1 MVGLIIAVGN
11 TFLKEDYRQTKS
23 QFFITK
29 EKNILENRYLFF
41 IVVLQSSILKGWNAN
56 GDSHQIP
63 L

>member
-11 TFLKEDYRQTKS
+11 TLLKEDYRQTKS
-23 QFFITK
+23 QFVITK
-29 EKNILENRYLFF
+29 EKNILQNRYLFF
-41 IVVLQSSILKGWNAN
+41 ILVLQSYVSKAWNAN

>member
-1 MVGLIIAVGN
+1 MVGLIIAVGH
-11 TFLKEDYRQTKS
+11 TFLKEDYRRTKS

-29 EKNILENRYLFF
+29 EKNILQNRYLFF
-41 IVVLQSSILKGWNAN
+41 TVVLQSYVLKAWNTN